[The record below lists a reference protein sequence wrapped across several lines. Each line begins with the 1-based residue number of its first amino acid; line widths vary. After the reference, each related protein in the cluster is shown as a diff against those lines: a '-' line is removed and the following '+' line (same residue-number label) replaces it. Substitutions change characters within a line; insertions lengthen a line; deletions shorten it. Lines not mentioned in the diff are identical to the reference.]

1 MNTDIA
7 AQTKAAFDF
16 MEKLYLETSY
26 LVKEIEGIL
35 SEEEERFVI
44 GRPSG
49 YHVSFRMSS
58 GLETNNVKLWLP
70 KKFGV
75 FFVPEEETKHQVGQ
89 TFTNIRDDLKVLYL
103 RVVLS
108 DPGQEAP
115 TIQSGVLYDIWQ
127 KQSDKTNKFEY
138 MMKPIQQKDDRIF
151 ANGETISYEDPSLR
165 LKGRFLRNNLF
176 EMTNSQALVDKIV
189 NPTLDLYRNLPT

>member
-16 MEKLYLETSY
+16 IEKLYLETSY

-35 SEEEERFVI
+35 YEEEERFVI

-49 YHVSFRMSS
+49 YHVSFRMSW
-58 GLETNNVKLWLP
+58 GLETNNVKMWFP

-75 FFVPEEETKHQVGQ
+75 FFVPEEETKLKGGQ
-89 TFTNIRDDLKVLYL
+89 SYTLMRDGLKLIYL
-103 RVVLS
+103 RVLFNDTEEDV
-108 DPGQEAP
+108 P
-115 TIQSGVLYDIWQ
+115 TIFSGVLYDIW
-127 KQSDKTNKFEY
+127 KRQSDKINKFEY
-138 MMKPIQQKDDRIF
+138 LMGPIQHKDNRIF
-151 ANGETISYEDPSLR
+151 ANGETVSYEDPAFR
-165 LKGRFLRNNLF
+165 LKGKFVKNDLF

-189 NPTLDLYRNLPT
+189 NPTLDLYRNLTT

>member
-49 YHVSFRMSS
+49 YQVSFRMSS

-75 FFVPEEETKHQVGQ
+75 FFVPEGETKHQGGQ
-89 TFTNIRDDLKVLYL
+89 TFTNFRDDLKVLYL

-115 TIQSGVLYDIWQ
+115 TIQSGVLYDIWK
-127 KQSDKTNKFEY
+127 KQSDKINKFEHL
-138 MMKPIQQKDDRIF
+138 MQPIQQKDDRIF
-151 ANGETISYEDPSLR
+151 ANGETVSYEDPSLR
-165 LKGRFLRNNLF
+165 LKGKFLRNNLF

-189 NPTLDLYRNLPT
+189 NPTLDLYRNLTT

>member
-44 GRPSG
+44 GRPGG
-49 YHVSFRMSS
+49 YHISARSSS
-58 GLETNNVKLWLP
+58 GLEANNVKLWMP
-70 KKFGV
+70 KKFGI
-75 FFVPEEETKHQVGQ
+75 FFVPEEKTKLNGGQ
-89 TFTNIRDDLKVLYL
+89 TFTNISDDLKLIYL
-103 RVVLS
+103 RVVLNDS
-108 DPGQEAP
+108 KAAVPV
-115 TIQSGVLYDIWQ
+115 IYSGIIWDMWK
-127 KQSDKTNKFEY
+127 KQSDKINKFEY
-138 MMKPIQQKDDRIF
+138 LMQPIQQKDDRIF
-151 ANGETISYEDPSLR
+151 ANGETVSYEDPSLR

-189 NPTLDLYRNLPT
+189 NPTLDLYRNLTT